1 MNFILQGMALHDS
14 NDINA
19 NFKAAHFA
27 NSVNESDDLDS
38 SITSS
43 GEESNTGTI
52 KRSPLTVTSAV
63 DTPLEDSVEHS
74 GWQRDVNRS
83 FKSNHAA
90 SPAYEPVVNELSE
103 RLGSVKSSYSQPA
116 VTNTNTAAAD
126 IQRRQVIKKARGNSV
141 FYDEVPVEERVDVTG
156 EITPNSAEDGEADYD
171 DVPTAGTWLCCYM

>member
-1 MNFILQGMALHDS
+1 MQGTDTDDS

-52 KRSPLTVTSAV
+52 KRSPVTVMSAV
-63 DTPLEDSVEHS
+63 DTPLEDSLDHS

-103 RLGSVKSSYSQPA
+103 RLCSVKSSNSQQA
-116 VTNTNTAAAD
+116 VTNTNTAAD
-126 IQRRQVIKKARGNSV
+126 DVKRQVIKKARGNSV
-141 FYDEVPVEERVDVTG
+141 FYDEVPIEELVVVTG
-156 EITPNSAEDGEADYD
+156 EITPNSAEAGEADYD
-171 DVPTAGTWLCCYM
+171 DVPTAGT

>member
-52 KRSPLTVTSAV
+52 KRSPLTVMSAV

-103 RLGSVKSSYSQPA
+103 RLGSVKSSNSEQA
-116 VTNTNTAAAD
+116 VTNANTAAAD
-126 IQRRQVIKKARGNSV
+126 VKRQVIKKARGNSV
-141 FYDEVPVEERVDVTG
+141 FYDEVPVEEHVGTG
-156 EITPNSAEDGEADYD
+156 EITPKSAEAGEADYD
-171 DVPTAGTWLCCYM
+171 DVPTAGM

>member
-1 MNFILQGMALHDS
+1 MQGTDTHDS

-27 NSVNESDDLDS
+27 NSVNESDDFDS

-52 KRSPLTVTSAV
+52 KRSPLTVMSAV

-103 RLGSVKSSYSQPA
+103 RLGSVKSSNSEQA

-126 IQRRQVIKKARGNSV
+126 VKRQVIKKARGNSV
-141 FYDEVPVEERVDVTG
+141 FYDEVPVEERVVTG
-156 EITPNSAEDGEADYD
+156 EITPNSAEAGEADYD
-171 DVPTAGTWLCCYM
+171 DVPTAGT

>member
-1 MNFILQGMALHDS
+1 MALHDS

-27 NSVNESDDLDS
+27 NSVNESDDFDS

-52 KRSPLTVTSAV
+52 KRSPLTVMSAV

-103 RLGSVKSSYSQPA
+103 RLGSVKSSNSEQA
-116 VTNTNTAAAD
+116 VTNANTAAAD
-126 IQRRQVIKKARGNSV
+126 VKRQVIKKARGNSV
-141 FYDEVPVEERVDVTG
+141 FYDEVPVEERVVTG
-156 EITPNSAEDGEADYD
+156 EITPNSAEAGEADYD
-171 DVPTAGTWLCCYM
+171 DVPTAGT

>member
-1 MNFILQGMALHDS
+1 MISITNQFIFQGMALHDS

-52 KRSPLTVTSAV
+52 KRSPLTVMSAV
-63 DTPLEDSVEHS
+63 DMPLEDSQEHS

-83 FKSNHAA
+83 FRSNHAA

-103 RLGSVKSSYSQPA
+103 RLGSAKSSNSEQA
-116 VTNTNTAAAD
+116 VANTNTAAD
-126 IQRRQVIKKARGNSV
+126 VKRQVVKKARGNSV
-141 FYDEVPVEERVDVTG
+141 FYDEVPVEECVVVTG
-156 EITPNSAEDGEADYD
+156 EITPKSAEAGEADYD
-171 DVPTAGTWLCCYM
+171 DVPAAGT

>member
-27 NSVNESDDLDS
+27 NSVNGSDDFDS

-43 GEESNTGTI
+43 GEELNTGTI
-52 KRSPLTVTSAV
+52 KRSPLTVISAV

-103 RLGSVKSSYSQPA
+103 RLGSVQSSNSEQA
-116 VTNTNTAAAD
+116 VTNTNTAD
-126 IQRRQVIKKARGNSV
+126 DVKRRQVVKKARGNSV
-141 FYDEVPVEERVDVTG
+141 FYDEVPVEERVVVTG
-156 EITPNSAEDGEADYD
+156 EITPNSAEAGEADYY
-171 DVPTAGTWLCCYM
+171 DVPTACT

>member
-27 NSVNESDDLDS
+27 NSVNGSDDFDS

-52 KRSPLTVTSAV
+52 KHSPLTVMSAV
-63 DTPLEDSVEHS
+63 DTTLEDSVEHS

-103 RLGSVKSSYSQPA
+103 RLGSVKSSNSEQA

-126 IQRRQVIKKARGNSV
+126 VKKQVIKKARGNSV
-141 FYDEVPVEERVDVTG
+141 FYDEVPVEERVVTG
-156 EITPNSAEDGEADYD
+156 EITPNSAEAGEADYY
-171 DVPTAGTWLCCYM
+171 DVPTACT